1 MNVPAMSEAT
11 IRFVHPRLKREARTI
26 EAMVHINCHRKH
38 GTRRELC
45 ADCQALLEYAL
56 VRLEKCPFQEEKST
70 CVNCKV
76 HCYRPDMRERIR
88 LVMRDAGPHMAYRHP
103 HLAFMHLV
111 VDSRREAED
120 LPKRK
125 EKSS

>member
-1 MNVPAMSEAT
+1 MQDGKP
-11 IRFVHPRLKREARTI
+11 RFTHPRLKREARTI
-26 EAMVHINCHRKH
+26 EAMVHITCHRRH
-38 GTRRELC
+38 DTRRELC
-45 ADCQALLEYAL
+45 AECQELLEYAF

-88 LVMRDAGPHMAYRHP
+88 LVMRDAGPHMVYRHP
-103 HLAFMHLV
+103 HLAFMHLAI
-111 VDSRREAED
+111 DNRREAAD
-120 LPKRK
+120 LPKRR